1 MTEGPRT
8 SAQPFA
14 WPQDKRAALSL
25 TFDDARSSQ
34 IDRGLP
40 ILAAHGVRATFYVSL
55 ENVRLRLDE
64 WRRALEEGHEIG
76 NHTLTH
82 PCSGNFPWSRANALE
97 DYTLE
102 RMEAELIDANREV
115 QELLGVTPTTFAYPC
130 GETFV
135 GRGEEVVSYVPLVA
149 RLFQAGR
156 GAFDTRHND
165 PAFCDLAQVGSCEAD
180 GAGFRELKSLLDLAT
195 QQGGWLILFSHEVGE
210 EGRQTTRSN
219 TLGALCRHVQD
230 PANGIWVDTVDV
242 IGRYIHQAREGSGER
257 T

>member
-1 MTEGPRT
+1 VTEGPRT
-8 SAQPFA
+8 SAQPFF
-14 WPQDKRAALSL
+14 WPEGKRAALSL

-34 IDRGLP
+34 IGRGLP
-40 ILAAHGVRATFYVSL
+40 ILATHGVRATFYVSF
-55 ENVRLRLDE
+55 ENVRLHLDE
-64 WRRALEEGHEIG
+64 WRRVASGGHEIG

-149 RLFQAGR
+149 QLFQAGR

-165 PAFCDLAQVGSCEAD
+165 PAFCDLAQVGGCEAD
-180 GAGFRELKSLLDLAT
+180 RAGFDQLKSLLDLAT
-195 QQGGWLILFSHEVGE
+195 QHGGWLILFSHEVGD
-210 EGRQTTRSN
+210 EGRQVTRSD
-219 TLGALCRHVQD
+219 TLDALCRYVQD

-242 IGRYIHQAREGSGER
+242 IGRYIHQAHEGSGER